1 MLLRLGHERA
11 ERLAQRREPLAVV
24 HQFAE
29 GHGELLLFVH
39 GHLVEAERLEHAV
52 RLVEDRAARRLIHAA
67 ALHADEPVLHNVQNA
82 DAVGAA
88 ELVELED
95 DVLGAHLL
103 AVERDGLA
111 LLEVERDVGRGVRCV
126 NRAHAQLEEARLLI
140 LRLVARILQIET
152 LMAQV
157 PEVLVLGVVG
167 LAVDLQ
173 GHVVRLGVSDLLLT
187 RLDVPLTP
195 RGDDRHIGR
204 EVLDGQLKTHLIV
217 ALAGAAVGDG
227 VRALLLGNLD
237 EALGDARAR
246 MARAE
251 QVLLVH
257 GASLHGRDDV
267 IVDVFVRQVEH
278 VELRRAGLDGLF
290 LQTVELVG
298 LTDVAGHGDDFA
310 VVVVLLQPRDD
321 DGRIQ
326 TAGVSKDDFF
336 DIFFFHNGCLH

>member
-29 GHGELLLFVH
+29 GHGELLLLVH

-52 RLVEDRAARRLIHAA
+52 RLVEDRAARCLVYAA
-67 ALHADEPVLHNVQNA
+67 ALHADEPVLHDIQNA

-88 ELVELED
+88 DGVELED

-103 AVERDGLA
+103 AVKRDGLA
-111 LLEVERDVGRGVRCV
+111 LLKVERDVGRGVRRV
-126 NRAHAQLEEARLLI
+126 DGADAHLEEALLLV
-140 LRLVARILQIET
+140 LRLVARILEVQT
-152 LMAQV
+152 LVAQV

-173 GHVVRLGVSDLLLT
+173 GHIVRLGVSDLFLT
-187 RLDVPLTP
+187 RLDVPLPP
-195 RGDDRHIGR
+195 RGDDGHVGR
-204 EVLDGQLKTHLIV
+204 EVLDRQLEPDLIV
-217 ALAGAAVGDG
+217 ALAGAAVGNG
-227 VRALLLGNLD
+227 VGALFLGDLD
-237 EALGDARAR
+237 EALGDARPR
-246 MARAE
+246 VARAE

-257 GASLHGRDDV
+257 RAGLHGRDDV
-267 IVDVFVRQVEH
+267 IVDVLVRQVEH
-278 VELRRAGLDGLF
+278 VELRRAGLDGLLF
-290 LQTVELVG
+290 EAVELVG
-298 LTDVAGHGDDFA
+298 LADVAGHGDDFA
-310 VVVVLLQPRDD
+310 VIVVLLQPGDD

>member
-24 HQFAE
+24 HQLAE
-29 GHGELLLFVH
+29 GDRQLLLLVH

-52 RLVEDRAARRLIHAA
+52 RLVEDRAARRLVHAA
-67 ALHADEPVLHNVQNA
+67 ALHADKPVLHDVEDA

-88 ELVELED
+88 DGVELED

-111 LLEVERDVGRGVRCV
+111 LLKVERDIGWGVRRV
-126 NRAHAQLEEARLLI
+126 DGAHAHLEEALLLV
-140 LRLVARILQIET
+140 LRLVARILEVET
-152 LMAQV
+152 LVAQM

-173 GHVVRLGVSDLLLT
+173 GHVVRLGVVDLFLT
-187 RLDVPLTP
+187 RLDVPLPP

-204 EVLDGQLKTHLIV
+204 EVLDRQLEPDLIV

-227 VRALLLGNLD
+227 VRALLVGNLD
-237 EALGDARAR
+237 KALGDARPR
-246 MARAE
+246 VARAE

-257 GASLHGRDDV
+257 GAGLHGRDDV
-267 IVDVFVRQVEH
+267 IVDVLVRQVED
-278 VELRRAGLDGLF
+278 VELRGAGLDGLLF
-290 LQTVELVG
+290 QALQLVG
-298 LTDVAGHGDDFA
+298 LADVAGHGDDFT
-310 VVVVLLQPRDD
+310 VIVVLLQPGDD

-336 DIFFFHNGCLH
+336 DIFFFHHGCLH